1 MDYLEVLDGKA
12 VLVKEI
18 SHQLAEFERQAK
30 AIKAKEDELRAALV
44 AEMESK
50 GILSVD
56 NDELTITYSRATTR
70 ETLDSKAL
78 KAELPDIYDAYAKIS
93 PVKASVKIKV
103 K

>member
-1 MDYLEVLDGKA
+1 MDYLEVMDGKA

-30 AIKAKEDELRAALV
+30 AIKAKEDELRAALGCRNG
-44 AEMESK
+44 EQ
-50 GILSVD
+50 GNISVD

-70 ETLDSKAL
+70 ETLDGKAL